1 MYFIYTT
8 VLGFLLPFVLIRLF
22 WLGRHN
28 TAYRQRWAERLGY
41 APAATTA
48 KPLVWI
54 HAVSVGEIQ
63 VSRPLVQHI
72 RDNYPQ
78 YGIIIST
85 VTPTGEAA
93 ARQIY
98 GSSVEHRYLPYD
110 LPFALSRFLRIIRPR
125 VLLVL
130 ETEIWPN
137 LYRQC
142 KAAGIPVLLLNARL
156 SEKSLKGYRIFSS
169 LTRDTLN
176 SVSVIAAQSTADA
189 DRFIAAGAPPDR
201 VMVMGNLK
209 FDITIPPSVVERAEV
224 IRRQFSVNRPVW
236 IAASTHQGEE
246 QIVLDA
252 MTRVLEKVPDS
263 LLIIAPRHPER
274 FQTVSELCVKSGFTT
289 ACYTDPG
296 SYDTGTQVLILDILG
311 QLPAYYAAADVTF
324 VGGSLVPVGGHN
336 MLEPSCVGVPVITG
350 PHLFNFTEIARLL
363 DQVDALIRVENA
375 TRLAEEVVR
384 LFADAN
390 LRFNIGQR
398 AKQVVLENQGSINR
412 VVALLRKYL

>member
-28 TAYRQRWAERLGY
+28 TAYRQRWAERLGF

-48 KPLVWI
+48 KPLIWV

-98 GSSVEHRYLPYD
+98 GSTVEHRYLPYD

-142 KAAGIPVLLLNARL
+142 KVAAIPVLLLNARL
-156 SEKSLKGYRIFSS
+156 SERSLKGYSIFSS

-189 DRFIAAGAPPDR
+189 DRFIAAGAPPDT

-209 FDITIPPSVVERAEV
+209 FDITIPPSVFERAEV

-274 FQTVSELCVKSGFTT
+274 FQTVSELCVNRGFTT

-296 SYDTGTQVLILDILG
+296 SYDTGTQVLILDVLG

-363 DQVDALIRVENA
+363 DQVDALIRIENA
-375 TRLAEEVVR
+375 TQLAEEVVR